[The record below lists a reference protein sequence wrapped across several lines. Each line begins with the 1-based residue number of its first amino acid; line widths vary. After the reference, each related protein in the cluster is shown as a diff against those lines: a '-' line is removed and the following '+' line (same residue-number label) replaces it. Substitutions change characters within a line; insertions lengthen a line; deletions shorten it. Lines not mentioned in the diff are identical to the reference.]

1 MQPEGS
7 RKLGTTTD
15 GPRPI
20 SNKVVH
26 ISITGYLMPVY
37 EDRQPVL
44 LGMPGTDDLFICIF
58 SEEEKLRS
66 VMAELHIF
74 FHKIVVIMDGPIF
87 LESIKEDIAAQKRP
101 YELRIAVDPYKVPET
116 GRVRFQ
122 EIWIGEN

>member
-1 MQPEGS
+1 MTEGP
-7 RKLGTTTD
+7 K
-15 GPRPI
+15 PI

-26 ISITGYLMPVY
+26 LSITGYLMPVY

-44 LGMPGTDDLFICIF
+44 LGMPGTDDLFICLF

-66 VMAELHIF
+66 VMAELQIY

-101 YELRIAVDPYKVPET
+101 YELRIAVDPYKHEN

-122 EIWIGEN
+122 EIWLGEN